1 MEEAIRMTGELF
13 FFLSPIPHDGWGG
26 GGSPTEGLLLAQ
38 GRTDSALCAATH
50 LTDAVTTPIPHYAH
64 SASH

>member
-13 FFLSPIPHDGWGG
+13 FFSFSNSTRWG

>member
-13 FFLSPIPHDGWGG
+13 FFFFLQFHTMGG